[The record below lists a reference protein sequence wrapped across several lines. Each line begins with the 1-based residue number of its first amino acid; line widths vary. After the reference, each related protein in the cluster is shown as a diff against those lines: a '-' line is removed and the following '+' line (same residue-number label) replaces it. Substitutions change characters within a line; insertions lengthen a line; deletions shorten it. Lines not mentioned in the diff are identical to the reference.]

1 MTTQTPPKKVKK
13 LNPRSLA
20 RERTLQALYQWQH
33 TGQDIRLIEEQFL
46 EVETHFSQQKSL
58 RDGVDLDYFK
68 MLLHGIPQ
76 EITALDQLIKPFLD
90 RPLEQVDLIEKIIL
104 WIGSYE
110 LKCCLEL
117 PWRVAI
123 NESVELAKLFGADK
137 SYQYVNGILDKV
149 SRALPNRIN

>member
-149 SRALPNRIN
+149 SHALPNRIN